1 MLHALLNPL
10 LDFLPR
16 KQNAPK
22 ARPER
27 LIFDKRVHF
36 EPEIQKLLS
45 HLKSKRIPEHTVY
58 LSFYKA
64 LRLL

>member
-10 LDFLPR
+10 LGSPAR
-16 KQNAPK
+16 GAERAR

-27 LIFDKRVHF
+27 LIFEKRVHF
-36 EPEIQKLLS
+36 EPESHQLLY
-45 HLKSKRIPEHTVY
+45 HLESKRIPEHTVY

-64 LRLL
+64 LWLL